1 MPSSYSWFLSPFPS
15 ITMSWIQI
23 LLMSFL
29 LLKIRENFQRH
40 WKPISIDIIFFLCW
54 IILQTWRE
62 EEERNSTSRSSWFR
76 GHRWVRD
83 LMNSKI
89 QPIFIAAMVRK
100 IVRYL
105 LETYCLSTFVSF
117 LAFNTNVNL
126 FIRSKINV
134 DRRLWY
140 VLLQALDC

>member
-1 MPSSYSWFLSPFPS
+1 LTSFSFCVGLYFRPGEKRKKETVQVGPLGSEVTAGSEALIELMGFL
-15 ITMSWIQI
+15 
-23 LLMSFL
+23 
-29 LLKIRENFQRH
+29 
-40 WKPISIDIIFFLCW
+40 
-54 IILQTWRE
+54 
-62 EEERNSTSRSSWFR
+62 
-76 GHRWVRD
+76 

-134 DRRLWY
+134 DRRL
-140 VLLQALDC
+140 